1 MYLGFVINHVSK
13 CMKYSFFFIITNK
26 YTFNRHINT
35 MMLISIV
42 VYFIYDNLTL
52 IIGEIALTVFLVTIS
67 IIVMV
72 TMGSAT
78 GFIKWLSLHPLWFF
92 ILIVFPLIIL
102 FLVNVFLLI
111 KAVTGSKEPG
121 AVAMSQ
127 EQLMEEAK
135 RQAREEV
142 MKELEKEKP
151 AAEKSE

>member
-1 MYLGFVINHVSK
+1 M
-13 CMKYSFFFIITNK
+13 NK
-26 YTFNRHINT
+26 SENKLKLPTW
-35 MMLISIV
+35 L
-42 VYFIYDNLTL
+42 NLTL

-78 GFIKWLSLHPLWFF
+78 GFIKWLSLNPLWFF

-127 EQLMEEAK
+127 EQLLEEAK